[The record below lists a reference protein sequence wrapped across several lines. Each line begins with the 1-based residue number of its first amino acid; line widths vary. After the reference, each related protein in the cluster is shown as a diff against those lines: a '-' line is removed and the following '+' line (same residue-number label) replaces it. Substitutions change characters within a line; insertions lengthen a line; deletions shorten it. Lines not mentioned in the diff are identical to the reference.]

1 MKAFLPT
8 ALFINLSVATLM
20 LVGLTSAANAAQK
33 VQGFS
38 VENCRPLNDKA
49 IMIDFCSPQAI
60 GLYKQQL
67 SKPIN
72 FNRNY
77 VLFPIDLPKSVK
89 GWGKVTNYA
98 ALNPKTK
105 QVIPMSFAFFADQGY
120 ARLDFSKN
128 ANKVCT
134 MDHNTALMGDGENAG
149 TYTPASDGNVN
160 YCVAMID
167 NQFFSTTVDFMP

>member
-8 ALFINLSVATLM
+8 ALFINLSAATLM

-38 VENCRPLNDKA
+38 VEKCRPLNDKA
-49 IMIDFCSPQAI
+49 IMIDFCSPEAI
-60 GLYKQQL
+60 AIYKKHLTQ
-67 SKPIN
+67 PIN

-77 VLFPIDLPKSVK
+77 VLFPIDLPKPLK

-105 QVIPMSFAFFADQGY
+105 QVIPISFAFFADKGY
-120 ARLDFSKN
+120 ARLHFSKN
-128 ANKVCT
+128 DNKVCT
-134 MDHNTALMGDGENAG
+134 TDHNTALMGDGENAG
-149 TYTPASDGNVN
+149 TYTPASEGNVN

>member
-20 LVGLTSAANAAQK
+20 VVGLTSNANAAQK

-67 SKPIN
+67 SRPIN

-120 ARLDFSKN
+120 ARLNFSKN
-128 ANKVCT
+128 VELTHYLKTKKRDSPTRVLDSNET
-134 MDHNTALMGDGENAG
+134 NHQRL
-149 TYTPASDGNVN
+149 AS
-160 YCVAMID
+160 ILERL
-167 NQFFSTTVDFMP
+167 QR